1 MKNYINVKF
10 FLVRNIKTR
19 TNWFNL
25 GHQDSIT
32 KSRTALA
39 KSRQLECLE
48 IYQQNFRK
56 TTSKKSIFK
65 VGDSESIRKILEEHL
80 QRNLHFRKK
89 AFCICEQNLWNTPVK
104 ELCFSVYHTPG
115 YICDCSQCTTLK
127 MFDISFSK
135 PSSRNSVIIHVAYNE
150 DKIIYF
156 LYIFFNLHIYIHI
169 YIHTYI
175 HTHTHTYIYIY
186 VYIR

>member
-19 TNWFNL
+19 TNWFNPR
-25 GHQDSIT
+25 HQDSIT

-48 IYQQNFRK
+48 IYQQNFHK

-65 VGDSESIRKILEEHL
+65 VGDSESISKILEKHL
-80 QRNLHFRKK
+80 QRNLHFRQL
-89 AFCICEQNLWNTPVK
+89 FCIHEQNIWNTPVK
-104 ELCFSVYHTPG
+104 DFFFSVCYTPG
-115 YICDCSQCTTLK
+115 YICDCSQYTTFKL
-127 MFDISFSK
+127 FDISFSK
-135 PSSRNSVIIHVAYNE
+135 EPSRNSMIIHQMYNE

-156 LYIFFNLHIYIHI
+156 LYIFF
-169 YIHTYI
+169 
-175 HTHTHTYIYIY
+175 
-186 VYIR
+186 

>member
-135 PSSRNSVIIHVAYNE
+135 LLSRNPL
-150 DKIIYF
+150 YF
-156 LYIFFNLHIYIHI
+156 LLHDIYIYI
-169 YIHTYI
+169 YT
-175 HTHTHTYIYIY
+175 HTHTHTHTHICMM
-186 VYIR
+186 